1 MQTLYRMISIG
12 SAINQW
18 HRGKSGRIATD
29 WKDFKD
35 LCNIICGHFL
45 YYDSNQFRK
54 IWKIRKNYT
63 INYNWY
69 HNALW
74 LRMGH
79 IIKNQLLKYERWKL
93 YNLGVVLKKK
103 KIRTNHK

>member
-54 IWKIRKNYT
+54 IWKIRKN
-63 INYNWY
+63 
-69 HNALW
+69 
-74 LRMGH
+74 GVH
-79 IIKNQLLKYERWKL
+79 IISL
-93 YNLGVVLKKK
+93 YKASPLIIIG
-103 KIRTNHK
+103 ITMHCG